1 MVRLPAMVSQA
12 PEHGFEHRAR
22 HYVSRVN
29 TRLDQ
34 ALTSDGGIPEQLVD
48 AMRYSVLGPGKRVRP
63 LLTYA
68 SGELF
73 GLAAERIDSIAVAVE
88 LVHAYSL
95 IHDDLPAMDDDDVR
109 RGRPTTHRKYG
120 EAMAILAGDA
130 LQARAFEVLCQDLAG
145 TGATGTRVIGWLAA
159 AAGPTGMV
167 GGQVLDLQA
176 EGRRVDEAV
185 LANIHRRKT
194 GALIRAAIMMP
205 RELADTVPETIRL
218 LDEFADNIGLAF
230 QIRDDLLEV
239 DSDAAEP
246 TRRQG
251 RKSTYRRASARTAPQ
266 ASESIRLCHGA
277 YWSRLGDGALRVAL
291 ARRPNV
297 NRARNPQRPCI
308 LRLQTR
314 CLSPRCVRAK
324 GDRGSAWTRAA
335 PPQPPAQPVS

>member
-130 LQARAFEVLCQDLAG
+130 LQARAFEVLCLDLAG

-194 GALIRAAIMMP
+194 GALIRTAIMMP
-205 RELADTVPETIRL
+205 GELADTVPETVRL

-239 DSDAAEP
+239 DSDAAAIGKSTDSDE
-246 TRRQG
+246 RKE
-251 RKSTYRRASARTAPQ
+251 KSTYPSILGADGARRRAEEVYGSAMA
-266 ASESIRLCHGA
+266 ALD
-277 YWSRLGDGALRVAL
+277 RLGDGASGLRWIAEFI
-291 ARRPNV
+291 V
-297 NRARNPQRPCI
+297 NRSR
-308 LRLQTR
+308 
-314 CLSPRCVRAK
+314 
-324 GDRGSAWTRAA
+324 
-335 PPQPPAQPVS
+335 

>member
-130 LQARAFEVLCQDLAG
+130 LQARAFEVLCRDLAG

-176 EGRRVDEAV
+176 EGQRVDEAV

-205 RELADTVPETIRL
+205 GELADTVPETVRL

-239 DSDAAEP
+239 DSDAAAIGKSTDSDKRKE
-246 TRRQG
+246 
-251 RKSTYRRASARTAPQ
+251 KSTYPSILGADGARRRAEEVYVCAMAP
-266 ASESIRLCHGA
+266 LD
-277 YWSRLGDGALRVAL
+277 RLGDGASGLRWIADFI
-291 ARRPNV
+291 V
-297 NRARNPQRPCI
+297 NRSR
-308 LRLQTR
+308 
-314 CLSPRCVRAK
+314 
-324 GDRGSAWTRAA
+324 
-335 PPQPPAQPVS
+335 